1 MNYKKNVARRNRVK
15 APWVL
20 AKGNSNGKFVRTV
33 REMRN
38 NINYKEAT
46 GSL

>member
-1 MNYKKNVARRNRVK
+1 MNYKKKVARRNRVK
-15 APWVL
+15 GPWAL

-33 REMRN
+33 REMKD
-38 NINYKEAT
+38 NINYKEAI

>member
-20 AKGNSNGKFVRTV
+20 AKGNSNGKFVRTA
-33 REMRN
+33 REMKDN
-38 NINYKEAT
+38 VNYREGIA
-46 GSL
+46 SL